1 MSKMTYQYL
10 AGLIDADGSIQFNRR
25 KGDKYRASLKIEIR
39 QRYILEELRSFLQSE
54 GYTNL
59 PNIITRIPKNPNYN
73 ITYVFQLSSENH
85 VGVLLQSLLPYLKI
99 KNIQAG
105 IIASFLHVKSLT
117 PEQNLLFLKESIYH
131 TMKYLNQRGNKR
143 DSSRLDQGL
152 PGAIQI
158 TN

>member
-59 PNIITRIPKNPNYN
+59 PNIITRIPKNP
-73 ITYVFQLSSENH
+73 ICILLSF
-85 VGVLLQSLLPYLKI
+85 
-99 KNIQAG
+99 
-105 IIASFLHVKSLT
+105 FL
-117 PEQNLLFLKESIYH
+117 
-131 TMKYLNQRGNKR
+131 
-143 DSSRLDQGL
+143 
-152 PGAIQI
+152 
-158 TN
+158 